1 MKSAFDDDPLLAQ
14 LRKLV
19 ARKFRFDES
28 RVQRLTAEQPLF
40 DGSLGLD
47 SLDALE
53 FGMQVEEEF
62 GVTIDNAGEARE
74 AFATLGHLAAYLRHH
89 APPLKANAPS
99 RWQVPRPALS

>member
-1 MKSAFDDDPLLAQ
+1 MNSAFDDDPLVAQ

-28 RVQRLTAEQPLF
+28 KARLLTAEQPLF

-53 FGMQVEEEF
+53 FGMQLEEEF
-62 GVTIDNAGEARE
+62 RVTIDNAAEAR
-74 AFATLGHLAAYLRHH
+74 AALATLGTVAAYLRHH
-89 APPLKANAPS
+89 TPPLAATAPPPWA
-99 RWQVPRPALS
+99 VPRPALS